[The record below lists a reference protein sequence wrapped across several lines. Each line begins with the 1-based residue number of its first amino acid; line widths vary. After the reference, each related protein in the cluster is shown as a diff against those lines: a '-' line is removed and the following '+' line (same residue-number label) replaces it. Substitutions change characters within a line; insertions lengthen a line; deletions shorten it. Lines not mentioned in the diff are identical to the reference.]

1 MNSFNP
7 KKTIEK
13 HFEIHNIKP
22 TAVRILVWQTVSQQ
36 TETFTLNDAQALMP
50 YMDRSSIFRALKL
63 FAEHQLLHEI
73 DDGTGQKKYCVCRC
87 SDNKHSKH
95 IHFYCYKCEKTYCL
109 ENFFVP
115 NIILPS
121 NFIIQD
127 AEFIIKGI
135 CNKCINKE

>member
-1 MNSFNP
+1 MKNYQSGSACEVF
-7 KKTIEK
+7 IEPENK
-13 HFEIHNIKP
+13 RVIKRVYYTNEGIENGHNK
-22 TAVRILVWQTVSQQ
+22 
-36 TETFTLNDAQALMP
+36 
-50 YMDRSSIFRALKL
+50 
-63 FAEHQLLHEI
+63 LLHEI

-109 ENFFVP
+109 EDFFVP